1 MNKFEIKVNQDIL
14 DKIEQTTQGT
24 DFSTEDI
31 IELVLDQY
39 FSTSLEDG

>member
-1 MNKFEIKVNQDIL
+1 MNKFEIKINQDIL

-24 DFSTEDI
+24 EFSTEDI

-39 FSTSLEDG
+39 FRTSLEDG